1 MGHGGLM
8 AGMAQVLSGSAA
20 SLLPC
25 KRLREAWCEEDFF
38 VDFLCHDPAFLDVP
52 VSPRAP
58 S

>member
-1 MGHGGLM
+1 M